1 MIITKVKLT
10 IISTT
15 IESWTILKN
24 DEHVTNKLS
33 QTINQKVNLKMVVK
47 SIIVTD

>member
-24 DEHVTNKLS
+24 DEQVTNKLS
-33 QTINQKVNLKMVVK
+33 QTINQKK
-47 SIIVTD
+47 